1 MVKDTQREEM
11 KRLLAKRERHGWT
24 YRELAQKSGVKAHT
38 LSWWAWKLRQ
48 EEEAPGFV
56 EVDVDVPAR
65 DAVAIEVEMPSGHIL
80 RIPSDFDDRSL
91 RRLLGVL
98 AEC

>member
-1 MVKDTQREEM
+1 MVKDTKREEM
-11 KRLLAKRERHGWT
+11 KRLLVKRERHGWT

-56 EVDVDVPAR
+56 EVDVSVPAH
-65 DAVAIEVEMPSGHIL
+65 DAVAIEVEMRSGHIL
-80 RIPSDFDDRSL
+80 RIPSDLDDCSL
-91 RRLLGVL
+91 RRLLAVL